1 MAITQKIRRRSITM
15 KKALAI
21 LSIIASVVLSLAN
34 TSVAADYPNKPIT
47 LISPMPPGGMHD
59 VVGRGFAAVAEKHLG
74 QPVVVVNKQGAGGL
88 VGGKAI
94 AEATPDGY
102 TIGVDS
108 TTLANNSEW
117 EIANGRKP
125 PFTRQDFTLLGSLTL
140 SPALVLVPFNSPWKT
155 LADLIKDCKAKPGQ
169 YAYASAGMYG
179 GTHIAAVIL
188 TRGLGIRVRHVPYEG
203 GGQALSALVG
213 EHVHFMTQYPPA
225 AYSLVRGKKLRVL
238 AVQGGTRLKSLPD
251 APTVRELGAEAAEYQ
266 QWYGVSA
273 PKKMAAPIVEKLRD
287 VVKKTASDESFVK
300 MIENQGDEVR
310 YMSSEEL
317 AKYRD
322 IESER
327 VSKLLKQLVEEKK

>member
-1 MAITQKIRRRSITM
+1 M
-15 KKALAI
+15 KTVLRVTV
-21 LSIIASVVLSLAN
+21 IIASLVLTTVNASL
-34 TSVAADYPNKPIT
+34 SADYPTKPIT

-94 AEATPDGY
+94 VEATPDGY

-108 TTLANNSEW
+108 TTLANNTEW

-125 PFTRQDFTLLGSLTL
+125 PFMRQDLTILGSLTL
-140 SPALVLVPFNSPWKT
+140 SPALVLVPYNSPWKT
-155 LADLIKDCKAKPGQ
+155 LGDMIKDCKAKPGQ

-188 TRGLGIRVRHVPYEG
+188 TRGVGIRVRHVPYEG

-225 AYSLVRGKKLRVL
+225 AFSLVRGKKLRAL
-238 AVQGGTRLKSLPD
+238 AVQGSKRIKSLPD
-251 APTVRELGAEAAEYQ
+251 VPTVRELGAEAAEYQ

-287 VVKKTASDESFVK
+287 IVKKTATDESFIK

-310 YMSSEEL
+310 YMNSDDL

-322 IESER
+322 LESER
-327 VSKLLKQLVEEKK
+327 VSKLFKQLVEEKK